1 MEGNDSKNTSDI
13 LLGVGTLVN
22 AGANVFNAVQQGN
35 TQRKQLELY
44 QQQFDWAK
52 HVQQQT
58 WQREDTALQRMVE
71 DAQAAGLSP
80 LSGLS
85 GHASGSTVSAPSMP
99 NLVTPQVDGASL
111 QNGLQATANLAY
123 MYDKLKSDESLTK
136 ASQDIQRTQLAQQL
150 QMHNDTLSQDM
161 AKLLT
166 SHNHEKEM
174 LNLEKV
180 VQNNATIL
188 TAHKGNVKV
197 FYDKEKY
204 QSAVEQWA
212 EGYES
217 IVNEFQSVSQSNNTS
232 GGVSVLGTG
241 ANLSDGDSASVNS
254 APNLQAAIEGYI
266 SVNPFP
272 VLCGPDGAW
281 RTESEFYKFAF
292 KSAKLQYD
300 SKTKTEEAFNNVPIK
315 VEEATNSVP
324 GKQFSYSFSD
334 RY

>member
-1 MEGNDSKNTSDI
+1 MDKMLT
-13 LLGVGTLVN
+13 GVGSILN
-22 AGANVFNAVQQGN
+22 AGANIYNVIQQN
-35 TQRKQLELY
+35 KTQRKQLELY
-44 QQQFDWAK
+44 QDQFDWNK

-71 DAQAAGLSP
+71 DAQSAGISP

-99 NLVTPQVDGASL
+99 NLVTPQIDGASL
-111 QNGLQATANLAY
+111 QDGLQSTANLAY
-123 MYDKLKSDESLTK
+123 MYDKLKSDESLAK

-161 AKLLT
+161 AKLLS

-197 FYDKEKY
+197 FYDKSKY

-217 IVNEFQSVSQSNNTS
+217 IVNEFQSVSQSTNNS
-232 GGVSVLGTG
+232 GGVSVLGVG
-241 ANLSDGDSASVNS
+241 ANLSDGDSASVNNS
-254 APNLQAAIEGYI
+254 SNLQQAVEAYI
-266 SVNPFP
+266 STNPFP
-272 VLCGPDGAW
+272 VLCGSDGAW
-281 RTESEFYKFAF
+281 RTEAEFYKFAF
-292 KSAKLQYD
+292 KAAKLQNNP
-300 SKTKTEEAFNNVPIK
+300 TKEETFKDVPLK
-315 VEEATNSVP
+315 VEDAQNSVP
-324 GKQFSYSFSD
+324 GKQFSYNFSD

>member
-1 MEGNDSKNTSDI
+1 MGDHVLS
-13 LLGVGTLVN
+13 GVGSLIN
-22 AGANVFNAVQQGN
+22 AGANVYNAIQQSR

-44 QQQFDWAK
+44 QDQFDWNK

-71 DAQAAGLSP
+71 DAQAAGISP
-80 LSGLS
+80 LSGVS

-99 NLVTPQVDGASL
+99 SLVTPQVDGASL
-111 QNGLQATANLAY
+111 QDGLQSTANLAY
-123 MYDKLKSDESLTK
+123 MYDKLKSDESLAK

-161 AKLLT
+161 SKLLA

-197 FYDKEKY
+197 FYDKSKY

-241 ANLSDGDSASVNS
+241 ANLSDGDSASVNN
-254 APNLQAAIEGYI
+254 ATNLQQAIEAYI

-272 VLCGPDGAW
+272 VLCGSDGAW
-281 RTESEFYKFAF
+281 KTESEFYKFAF
-292 KSAKLQYD
+292 KSAKLQFD
-300 SKTKTEEAFNNVPIK
+300 STKKDPTKEAFNNVPIK